1 MNYPDG
7 MTKEDWQHINGLEHD
22 DDCPQHEANDG
33 DGDCICSELKYMAY
47 LDAEERKGEVQR
59 EIMGGL

>member
-7 MTKEDWQHINGLEHD
+7 MTKEDWQHINGVNHWGN
-22 DDCPQHEANDG
+22 CPQNEGNDG
-33 DGDCICSELKYMAY
+33 DCTCAEMQHMAY
-47 LDAEERKGEVQR
+47 LDAEERREEVRRER